1 MNAAAINLSMTLKKS
16 KQTTLQLLG
25 KYSVSSIKVLF
36 NAWKKQTDRSK
47 SVKEHMKVLSFVYFI
62 LILECIDSC

>member
-47 SVKEHMKVLSFVYFI
+47 SVKEHMKVL
-62 LILECIDSC
+62 